1 MSSERTLETI
11 TAELGAL
18 ADRPSTALSLALVGQ
33 PGSRWRIPT
42 PAGVIDLDAFDRNV
56 ARMAARAKAAGL
68 ALRPHAKS
76 HKCAAL
82 ARRQIA
88 AGAVGVCCAKLA
100 EAEALS
106 AAGIRGILI
115 TSSLA
120 GAPSAARAARLA
132 RIDPAFAITVDH
144 PDGATE
150 IGQAAQAAGVTVRV
164 VIDVD
169 LGMGRTGVASVE
181 QAVAVGAA
189 LAAQPWLKLIG
200 VQGYGGH
207 WQHMSGANA
216 RTAAVADGIGK
227 LSEVAAA
234 LRAHGHEITL
244 MTGGGTGTFSADA
257 AQGVLNE
264 IQAGS
269 YAFMDREY
277 REALGSA
284 EDGAFETP
292 GPGDQRQRR
301 TLGDGGRRPEGLRH
315 GWARSGAPGGRLGGI
330 KIPLLRRRAR
340 HGDAAEA
347 SGGEPWGQGRVHRPA
362 LRPHHRPLRPA
373 APGAGRR
380 PGGRGAGRG
389 PGRLAVGVRA
399 SPGSGP
405 RGRRR

>member
-1 MSSERTLETI
+1 MSAERPLEVI
-11 TAELGAL
+11 AADLGAL
-18 ADRPSTALSLALVGQ
+18 AERPSTALSLALIGQ

-56 ARMAARAKAAGL
+56 ACMAARAKAAGL

-82 ARRQIA
+82 ARRQLA
-88 AGAVGVCCAKLA
+88 AGAVGVCCAKLG

-120 GAPSAARAARLA
+120 GAPSAARAAKLA
-132 RIDPAFAITVDH
+132 RIDPDFAITVDH

-189 LAAQPWLKLIG
+189 LAAQPSLKLIG

-227 LSEVAAA
+227 LSEVASA
-234 LRAHGHEITL
+234 LRAQDHEITL

-277 REALGSA
+277 REALGSD
-284 EDGAFETP
+284 EDGAFETS
-292 GPGDQRQRR
+292 
-301 TLGDGGRRPEGLRH
+301 LMV
-315 GWARSGAPGGRLGGI
+315 
-330 KIPLLRRRAR
+330 
-340 HGDAAEA
+340 
-347 SGGEPWGQGRVHRPA
+347 QGRVISANAERWVTVDAGLKAFATDGPDPEPLGEDWAGSKYRFFGDEHGMVTRPKHRTVSRGDRVEFTA
-362 LRPHHRPLRPA
+362 PHCDPTIDRYDLLHMVRGDVLVDLVRVE
-373 APGAGRR
+373 
-380 PGGRGAGRG
+380 GRGA
-389 PGRLAVGVRA
+389 
-399 SPGSGP
+399 SQ
-405 RGRRR
+405 

>member
-1 MSSERTLETI
+1 MSPERPLEI
-11 TAELGAL
+11 IAAELGAL
-18 ADRPSTALSLALVGQ
+18 AERPSTALSLALIGQ

-56 ARMAARAKAAGL
+56 ARMAARAQAAGL

-120 GAPSAARAARLA
+120 GAPSAGRAAKLA
-132 RIDPAFAITVDH
+132 AIDPDFAVTVDH
-144 PDGATE
+144 PDGAIE
-150 IGQAAQAAGVTVRV
+150 LGQAAQAAGVTVRV
-164 VIDVD
+164 VIDID

-189 LAAQPWLKLIG
+189 LAAQPSLKLIG

-207 WQHMSGANA
+207 WQHMNGADA

-227 LSEVAAA
+227 LSEAASA
-234 LRAHGHEITL
+234 LRAQGHEITL

-277 REALGSA
+277 REALGSD
-284 EDGAFETP
+284 EDGAFETSLTVQARVISANAERWVTVDAGLKAFATD
-292 GPGDQRQRR
+292 GPDPEPLGEDWTGSKYRFFGDEHGMVTRPRHRAVRR
-301 TLGDGGRRPEGLRH
+301 GDRVEFT
-315 GWARSGAPGGRLGGI
+315 APHCDPTIDRYD
-330 KIPLLRRRAR
+330 LLHLIR
-340 HGDAAEA
+340 GDVLVDLV
-347 SGGEPWGQGRVHRPA
+347 RVE
-362 LRPHHRPLRPA
+362 
-373 APGAGRR
+373 
-380 PGGRGAGRG
+380 GRGA
-389 PGRLAVGVRA
+389 
-399 SPGSGP
+399 SQ
-405 RGRRR
+405 

>member
-1 MSSERTLETI
+1 MSAERPLEVI
-11 TAELGAL
+11 AADLGAL
-18 ADRPSTALSLALVGQ
+18 AERPSTALSLALIGQ

-56 ARMAARAKAAGL
+56 ACMAARAKAAGL

-82 ARRQIA
+82 ARRQLA
-88 AGAVGVCCAKLA
+88 AGAVGVCCAKLG

-120 GAPSAARAARLA
+120 GAPSAARAAKLA
-132 RIDPAFAITVDH
+132 GLDPDFAITVDH

-189 LAAQPWLKLIG
+189 LAAQPSLKLIG

-227 LSEVAAA
+227 LSEVASA
-234 LRAHGHEITL
+234 LRAQDHEITL

-277 REALGSA
+277 REALGSD
-284 EDGAFETP
+284 EDGTFETS
-292 GPGDQRQRR
+292 
-301 TLGDGGRRPEGLRH
+301 LMV
-315 GWARSGAPGGRLGGI
+315 
-330 KIPLLRRRAR
+330 
-340 HGDAAEA
+340 
-347 SGGEPWGQGRVHRPA
+347 QGRVISANAERWVTVDAGLKAFATDGPDPEPLGEDWAGSKYRFFGDEHGMVTRPKHRTVSRGDRVEFTA
-362 LRPHHRPLRPA
+362 PHCDPTIDRYDLLHMVRGDVLVDLVRVE
-373 APGAGRR
+373 
-380 PGGRGAGRG
+380 GRGA
-389 PGRLAVGVRA
+389 
-399 SPGSGP
+399 SQ
-405 RGRRR
+405 

>member
-1 MSSERTLETI
+1 MSAERPLEAI
-11 TAELGAL
+11 AADLGAL
-18 ADRPSTALSLALVGQ
+18 AARPSTALSLDLIGQ

-88 AGAVGVCCAKLA
+88 AGAVGVCCAKLG

-120 GAPSAARAARLA
+120 GAPSAARAAKLA
-132 RIDPAFAITVDH
+132 GIDPAFAITVDH

-189 LAAQPWLKLIG
+189 LAAQPSLKLIG
-200 VQGYGGH
+200 VQGYGGQ

-216 RTAAVADGIGK
+216 RTVAVADGIGK
-227 LSEVAAA
+227 LSEVASA
-234 LRAHGHEITL
+234 LRAQGHEITL

-277 REALGSA
+277 REALGSDD
-284 EDGAFETP
+284 DGAFETSLVVQARVISANAERWVTVDAGLKAFATDGAEP
-292 GPGDQRQRR
+292 EP
-301 TLGDGGRRPEGLRH
+301 LGDDWAGSKYRFFGDEHGMVTRPKHRAVSRGDRVEFT
-315 GWARSGAPGGRLGGI
+315 APHCDPTIDRYD
-330 KIPLLRRRAR
+330 LLHLVR
-340 HGDAAEA
+340 GDVLVDLM
-347 SGGEPWGQGRVHRPA
+347 RVD
-362 LRPHHRPLRPA
+362 
-373 APGAGRR
+373 
-380 PGGRGAGRG
+380 GRGA
-389 PGRLAVGVRA
+389 
-399 SPGSGP
+399 SQ
-405 RGRRR
+405 

>member
-1 MSSERTLETI
+1 MSAERPLEAI
-11 TAELGAL
+11 TADLGAL
-18 ADRPSTALSLALVGQ
+18 AARPSTALSLALIGE

-42 PAGVIDLDAFDRNV
+42 PAGIIDLDAFDRNV

-88 AGAVGVCCAKLA
+88 AGAVGVCCAKLG

-106 AAGIRGILI
+106 AAGIRGVLI

-120 GAPSAARAARLA
+120 GAPSAARAAKLA
-132 RIDPAFAITVDH
+132 GIDPDFAITVDH

-189 LAAQPWLKLIG
+189 LAAQPSLKLIG

-227 LSEVAAA
+227 LADVASA
-234 LRAHGHEITL
+234 LRAQGHQITL

-277 REALGSA
+277 REALGSD
-284 EDGAFETP
+284 EDGAFETSLRVQARVISANAERWVTVDAGLKAFATDGAEP
-292 GPGDQRQRR
+292 EP
-301 TLGDGGRRPEGLRH
+301 LGDDWAGSKYRFFGDEHGMVTRPKHRAVSRGDRLEFT
-315 GWARSGAPGGRLGGI
+315 APHCDPTIDRYD
-330 KIPLLRRRAR
+330 LLHLVR
-340 HGDAAEA
+340 DDVLVDLV
-347 SGGEPWGQGRVHRPA
+347 RVE
-362 LRPHHRPLRPA
+362 
-373 APGAGRR
+373 
-380 PGGRGAGRG
+380 GRGA
-389 PGRLAVGVRA
+389 
-399 SPGSGP
+399 SQ
-405 RGRRR
+405 

>member
-1 MSSERTLETI
+1 MSAERPLEVI
-11 TAELGAL
+11 AADLGAL
-18 ADRPSTALSLALVGQ
+18 AERPSTALSLALIGQ

-56 ARMAARAKAAGL
+56 ACMAARAKAAGL

-82 ARRQIA
+82 ARRQLA
-88 AGAVGVCCAKLA
+88 AGAVGVCCAKLG

-120 GAPSAARAARLA
+120 GAPSAARAAKLA
-132 RIDPAFAITVDH
+132 RIDPDFAITVDH

-150 IGQAAQAAGVTVRV
+150 IGQAAKAAGVTVRV

-189 LAAQPWLKLIG
+189 LAAQPSLKLIG

-227 LSEVAAA
+227 LSEVASA
-234 LRAHGHEITL
+234 LRAQDHEITL

-277 REALGSA
+277 REALGSD
-284 EDGAFETP
+284 EDGTFETS
-292 GPGDQRQRR
+292 
-301 TLGDGGRRPEGLRH
+301 LMV
-315 GWARSGAPGGRLGGI
+315 
-330 KIPLLRRRAR
+330 
-340 HGDAAEA
+340 
-347 SGGEPWGQGRVHRPA
+347 QGRVISANAERWVTVDAGLKAFATDGPDPEPLGEDWAGSKYRFFGDEHGMVTRPKHRTVSRGDRVEFTA
-362 LRPHHRPLRPA
+362 PHCDPTIDRYDLLHMVRGDVLVDLVRVE
-373 APGAGRR
+373 
-380 PGGRGAGRG
+380 GRGA
-389 PGRLAVGVRA
+389 
-399 SPGSGP
+399 SQ
-405 RGRRR
+405 

>member
-1 MSSERTLETI
+1 
-11 TAELGAL
+11 
-18 ADRPSTALSLALVGQ
+18 
-33 PGSRWRIPT
+33 
-42 PAGVIDLDAFDRNV
+42 
-56 ARMAARAKAAGL
+56 MAARAQAAGL

-120 GAPSAARAARLA
+120 GAPSAGRAAKLA
-132 RIDPAFAITVDH
+132 AIDPDFAVTVDH
-144 PDGATE
+144 PDGAIE
-150 IGQAAQAAGVTVRV
+150 LGQAAQAAGVTVRV
-164 VIDVD
+164 VIDID

-189 LAAQPWLKLIG
+189 LAAQPSLKLIG

-207 WQHMSGANA
+207 WQHMNGADA

-227 LSEVAAA
+227 LSEAASA
-234 LRAHGHEITL
+234 LRAQGHEITL

-277 REALGSA
+277 REALGSD
-284 EDGAFETP
+284 EDGAFETSLTVQARVISANAERWVTVDAGLKAFATD
-292 GPGDQRQRR
+292 GPDPEPLGEDWTGSKYRFFGDEHGMVTRPRHRAVRR
-301 TLGDGGRRPEGLRH
+301 GDRVEFT
-315 GWARSGAPGGRLGGI
+315 APHCDPTIDRYD
-330 KIPLLRRRAR
+330 LLHLIR
-340 HGDAAEA
+340 GDVLVDLV
-347 SGGEPWGQGRVHRPA
+347 RVE
-362 LRPHHRPLRPA
+362 
-373 APGAGRR
+373 
-380 PGGRGAGRG
+380 GRGA
-389 PGRLAVGVRA
+389 
-399 SPGSGP
+399 SQ
-405 RGRRR
+405 

>member
-1 MSSERTLETI
+1 MNAERSLEVI
-11 TAELGAL
+11 IADLGAL
-18 ADRPSTALSLALVGQ
+18 AERPSTALSLALIGEA
-33 PGSRWRIPT
+33 GSRWRIPT

-88 AGAVGVCCAKLA
+88 AGAVGVCCAKLG

-106 AAGIRGILI
+106 AAGIRGVLI

-120 GAPSAARAARLA
+120 DAPSAARAAKLA
-132 RIDPAFAITVDH
+132 GIDPDFAITVDH
-144 PDGATE
+144 PDGANE

-189 LAAQPWLKLIG
+189 LAAQPSLTLIG

-227 LSEVAAA
+227 LSEVASA
-234 LRAHGHEITL
+234 LRAQGHQITL

-277 REALGSA
+277 REALGSD
-284 EDGAFETP
+284 EDGAFETSLRVQARVISANAERWVTVDAGLKAFATD
-292 GPGDQRQRR
+292 GPDPEPLGEDWAGSKYHFFGDEHGMVTRPQDR
-301 TLGDGGRRPEGLRH
+301 TVSRGDRVEFT
-315 GWARSGAPGGRLGGI
+315 APHCDPTIDRYD
-330 KIPLLRRRAR
+330 LLHLVR
-340 HGDAAEA
+340 GDALVDLV
-347 SGGEPWGQGRVHRPA
+347 RVE
-362 LRPHHRPLRPA
+362 
-373 APGAGRR
+373 
-380 PGGRGAGRG
+380 GRGA
-389 PGRLAVGVRA
+389 
-399 SPGSGP
+399 SQ
-405 RGRRR
+405 

>member
-1 MSSERTLETI
+1 MSAERPLEVI
-11 TAELGAL
+11 AADLGAL
-18 ADRPSTALSLALVGQ
+18 AERPSTALSLALIGQ

-56 ARMAARAKAAGL
+56 ACMAARAKAAGL

-82 ARRQIA
+82 ARRQLA
-88 AGAVGVCCAKLA
+88 AGAVGVCCAKLG

-120 GAPSAARAARLA
+120 GAPSAARAAKLA
-132 RIDPAFAITVDH
+132 RIDPDFAITVDH

-150 IGQAAQAAGVTVRV
+150 IGQAAKAAGVTVRV

-189 LAAQPWLKLIG
+189 LAAQPSLKLIG

-227 LSEVAAA
+227 LSEVASA
-234 LRAHGHEITL
+234 LRAQDHEITL

-277 REALGSA
+277 REALGSD
-284 EDGAFETP
+284 EDGAFETS
-292 GPGDQRQRR
+292 
-301 TLGDGGRRPEGLRH
+301 LMV
-315 GWARSGAPGGRLGGI
+315 
-330 KIPLLRRRAR
+330 
-340 HGDAAEA
+340 
-347 SGGEPWGQGRVHRPA
+347 QGRVISANAERWVTVDAGLKAFATDGPDPEPLGEDWAGSKYRFFGDEHGMVTRPKHRTVSRGDRVEFTA
-362 LRPHHRPLRPA
+362 PHCDPTIDRYDLLHMVRGDVLVDLVRVE
-373 APGAGRR
+373 
-380 PGGRGAGRG
+380 GRGA
-389 PGRLAVGVRA
+389 
-399 SPGSGP
+399 SQ
-405 RGRRR
+405 